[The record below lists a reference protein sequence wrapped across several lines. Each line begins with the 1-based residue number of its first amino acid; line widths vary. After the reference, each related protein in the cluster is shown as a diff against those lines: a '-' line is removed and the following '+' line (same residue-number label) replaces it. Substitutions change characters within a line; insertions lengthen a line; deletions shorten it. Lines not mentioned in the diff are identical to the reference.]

1 MSIKPL
7 LMGALEAALNKFI
20 NLDQNSR
27 SYLAPLSGKIIAIT
41 IVPFNETI
49 YLYPSADS
57 IQLADFSPDKPDTHL
72 TGSVF
77 SFGLMGFSSNP
88 MRSVFSGEIKIEGDM
103 QTGRKFQTLFTKLD
117 FNIEQQLANY
127 TGNTLA
133 HNISNFL
140 RVGQNWSQ
148 ESINTFK
155 LNTSEFLQEET
166 RNLPAKPEMEIFYR
180 QIDKLRTDFDR
191 LQSRIERLN
200 KFL

>member
-1 MSIKPL
+1 
-7 LMGALEAALNKFI
+7 
-20 NLDQNSR
+20 
-27 SYLAPLSGKIIAIT
+27 
-41 IVPFNETI
+41 V
-49 YLYPSADS
+49 
-57 IQLADFSPDKPDTHL
+57 
-72 TGSVF
+72 
-77 SFGLMGFSSNP
+77 
-88 MRSVFSGEIKIEGDM
+88 
-103 QTGRKFQTLFTKLD
+103 
-117 FNIEQQLANY
+117 
-127 TGNTLA
+127 A

-180 QIDKLRTDFDR
+180 QIDNLRTDFDR